1 MMNRRDTFRTA
12 AVFTAAS
19 YQKIMGANDRVN
31 LGLIGAGDRGSFVM
45 SVFQKTG
52 SVDVKAVCDVYGA
65 RLDEALTKTPGAKGF
80 NDHRK
85 LLEMKELD
93 AVLIATPD
101 HWHAGCAINAVR
113 AGKDVYC
120 EKPLTLKIEE
130 GPQIVKEARIH
141 DRVFQVGMQQRSG
154 PHYIKAR
161 DEYIQA
167 GKLGKITMA
176 RTWWHGNGY
185 HLRKAPAALQT
196 QPSNL
201 DWAQFLGPVKWR
213 EYDPARRQ
221 YNSPR
226 VSRFRRQAS
235 HGSVHALDRRGTH
248 VHEAGRP
255 DCRDSWPLMSLQLS
269 RRRYRNSSGHHQRF
283 AAVSPGMDGDV

>member
-1 MMNRRDTFRTA
+1 MLNRRDLFRTA
-12 AVFTAAS
+12 AVFSAAS
-19 YQKIMGANDRVN
+19 YQRILGANDRVN

-45 SVFQKTG
+45 SVFQKNST
-52 SVDVKAVCDVYGA
+52 VDVKAICDVYGT
-65 RLDEALTKTPGAKGF
+65 RLDEALTKAPGAKGF

-85 LLEMKELD
+85 LLELKELD

-130 GPQIVKEARIH
+130 GPVIVKEARIH

-154 PHYIKAR
+154 PHYMKAR

-196 QPSNL
+196 QPSSL

-213 EYDPARRQ
+213 EYDPQQ
-221 YNSPR
+221 YYN
-226 VSRFRRQAS
+226 FRAYLDFGGGQ
-235 HGSVHALDRRGTH
+235 VTDLFHALDRRGAH

-255 DCRDSWPLMSLQLS
+255 DCGIGGRWDLQL
-269 RRRYRNSSGHHQRF
+269 
-283 AAVSPGMDGDV
+283 